1 MAKAK
6 QMDIF
11 AGNETMV
18 ADHLMS
24 VLEPAIRNGVKV
36 LKRLDAAKGTVDYEN
51 MDNLKQL
58 VFNDKDAGRAF
69 VNEFSEIQA
78 SSEEEVRE
86 NVEIAKWY
94 LNEYY
99 PSFR

>member
-51 MDNLKQL
+51 MDNLKL
-58 VFNDKDAGRAF
+58 LIFNDKDAGRSL
-69 VNEFSEIQA
+69 VNEFAQIHA
-78 SSEEEVRE
+78 PSEEEAKE
-86 NVEIAKWY
+86 DVEIAQWY
-94 LNEYY
+94 LNEYF